1 MKEIWMEKLI
11 RFINEYGHTSNC
23 WPFETCRIELAT
35 EWNSSYLLLSRDD
48 NWEWDW
54 KKWMVS
60 IPRLISKE
68 YGFIK
73 WLVEND
79 KIDLDMVREKL
90 WTPCFTWYKKW
101 EIIAVKD
108 VEDYKHIL
116 MLLAISDTPIDDL
129 ILYLK

>member
-1 MKEIWMEKLI
+1 MEKLI
-11 RFINEYGHTSNC
+11 ELLNEYGHTSNC

-54 KKWMVS
+54 KNWMVS

-79 KIDLDMVREKL
+79 KIGREQFYDKARKIITDFDLRWEYE
-90 WTPCFTWYKKW
+90 WACN
-101 EIIAVKD
+101 EII
-108 VEDYKHIL
+108 
-116 MLLAISDTPIDDL
+116 MLLSISDTPIEDL
-129 ILYLK
+129 ISYLK